1 MNEKFMTYE
10 NKWMVD
16 LSKVDFITM
25 KENWENNNIH
35 IKLHFGTK
43 EVRLE
48 LSSLEEVE
56 ELRMN
61 WEKANR

>member
-1 MNEKFMTYE
+1 
-10 NKWMVD
+10 MVD

-35 IKLHFGTK
+35 IKLHLGTK

-56 ELRMN
+56 ELKMN

>member
-35 IKLHFGTK
+35 IKLHLGTK